1 MDLKDRI
8 EKLIQD
14 VNPRLKRMVGAQM
27 DLIEVNPETA
37 EVVIKIIQNS
47 SGC

>member
-1 MDLKDRI
+1 MSLKDRI

-37 EVVIKIIQNS
+37 EVVIKITQS
-47 SGC
+47 KSGC